1 MSVLFLEPFYLLV
14 AVILLLLAWVGYLEW
29 RLKRLAAGKNGV
41 SLEETIIALSENVRR
56 TDNINKEIRAHLIEM
71 EERLQR
77 SIQQVKTV
85 RFNPF
90 ADQGGNYSFAIS
102 LLDEHGDG
110 AVISTLYSRDKTSV
124 YAKPIKNRRSEY
136 ELSGEEQAAIAK

>member
-1 MSVLFLEPFYLLV
+1 MSALTLEPVYLLIAAIVFLLIWV
-14 AVILLLLAWVGYLEW
+14 AYLEW
-29 RLKRLAAGKNGV
+29 RLKRLLRGGNGT
-41 SLEETIIALSENVRR
+41 SLESTIVNLAENVRQ
-56 TDNINKEIRAHLIEM
+56 TDKTNEEIQNHLIKM

-77 SIQQVKTV
+77 SIQHVKTV

-110 AVISTLYSRDKTSV
+110 VVISTLYSREKTGV
-124 YAKPIKNRRSEY
+124 YAKPIKHRGSEY
-136 ELSGEEQAAIAK
+136 ELSAEERSSLEK